1 MPKFLLVAET
11 TPNPGR
17 EADFNKW
24 YDNTH
29 VPELLKL
36 PGVKSAER
44 FKLSLTMAGTAP
56 DHPYY
61 TIYEVETDDLQKT
74 LGAFGTTK
82 LTQSDSFDPS
92 KAHMSIYQAVG
103 KKVTG

>member
-11 TPNPGR
+11 TPHAGR

-24 YDNTH
+24 YEGTH
-29 VPELLKL
+29 IPELLKM

-44 FKLSLTMAGTAP
+44 FKLSLTMAGAKP
-56 DHPYY
+56 LHPYV

-74 LGAFGTTK
+74 LGAFSTTK

-92 KAHMSIYQAVG
+92 IAEMSIYQAVG